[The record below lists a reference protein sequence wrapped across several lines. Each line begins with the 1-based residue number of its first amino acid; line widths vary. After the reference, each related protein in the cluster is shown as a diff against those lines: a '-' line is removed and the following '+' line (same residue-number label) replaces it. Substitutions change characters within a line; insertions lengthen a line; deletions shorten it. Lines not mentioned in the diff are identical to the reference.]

1 MESESIQTLAFKLLK
16 PTTKH
21 PTRKIGGR
29 FCASLWRVMVE
40 GFEEYV

>member
-21 PTRKIGGR
+21 PRRKIGGKVLCL
-29 FCASLWRVMVE
+29 FVAH
-40 GFEEYV
+40 GG